1 MPFDDSSPDVTL
13 PPFDFGEFSCRSLGV
28 TVNLPEEVGRRF
40 PDAAA
45 SAVLAFGSTAPE
57 RVAELRRLYTER
69 TDPATRFLLAGYASA
84 MVHELRHYHDYLAT
98 PFGASTMADYMLAAR
113 YCLPAM
119 AGMAREP
126 TVGLPLQRWQSL
138 SPALHAAYQRHTKSG
153 AFSATPPA
161 ALGRITASAQS
172 ILQRIER
179 RLGPSPTHPESEL
192 TTRHLLEVS
201 ALCTQIEYVELLFGY
216 EAAVEFALYVSEYP
230 GTALYS
236 SLIALFNAVADGIAP
251 GQHFSPLVM
260 NAIVFH
266 SLCASG
272 DPDAEWSHPVDRLHS
287 VLGYLQHAREFP
299 DASNVLDILE
309 HVSTAFAYP
318 GMEESLNASVQRT
331 SELAHALRALA
342 ARDRGNGLPA
352 DEGLVDCFDAWA
364 AAHEFMARAILRR
377 PGAYLEPAS
386 YLDAT
391 TAGAFVAAP
400 LYLAGEGPAFRT
412 SEAIV
417 AAFRR
422 AGWTTV
428 WGLGDL
434 DESPDA
440 VQVASLLASPG
451 MTVGHPIIPLDR
463 ARYLSMMLWVT
474 SALWS
479 SSMLSPL
486 QRQVASAVLRSGP
499 VEWEVLLL

>member
-1 MPFDDSSPDVTL
+1 MPSGDSSPDAAL

-28 TVNLPEEVGRRF
+28 TVRLPEEVGRRF
-40 PDAAA
+40 PEAAA

-57 RVAELRRLYTER
+57 RVAELRRLYAER
-69 TDPATRFLLAGYASA
+69 ADPATRFLLAGYASA
-84 MVHELRHYHDYLAT
+84 IVHELRHFHDYLAT
-98 PFGASTMADYMLAAR
+98 PFGASTMADLALAAR
-113 YCLPAM
+113 YCLPTL

-138 SPALHAAYQRHTKSG
+138 SPALHAAYRRQTRSG
-153 AFSATPPA
+153 TFSAAPPA

-172 ILQRIER
+172 ILERVER

-201 ALCTQIEYVELLFGY
+201 ALCAQIEYVELLFGY
-216 EAAVEFALYVSEYP
+216 EAAVEFAKYVADYP

-236 SLIALFNAVADGIAP
+236 RLVALFNTVADDLAP
-251 GQHFSPLVM
+251 GRHFSPLVM
-260 NAIVFH
+260 NAIVLDA
-266 SLCASG
+266 LCASG
-272 DPDAEWSHPVDRLHS
+272 DPATEWSHPVDRLHG
-287 VLGYLQHAREFP
+287 VLGYLQYAREFP

-309 HVSTAFAYP
+309 HVSTTFAYP
-318 GMEESLNASVQRT
+318 GVEESLNASVQRT
-331 SELAHALRALA
+331 HELARALRVLA
-342 ARDRGNGLPA
+342 ERDRANGLPV
-352 DEGLVDCFDAWA
+352 DGGLVDCFDAWA
-364 AAHEFMARAILRR
+364 AAHEFMAGAILQR

-391 TAGAFVAAP
+391 TSGAFVAAP
-400 LYLAGEGPAFRT
+400 VYLAGEGPAFRT

-417 AAFRR
+417 AAFRQG
-422 AGWTTV
+422 GWTTV

-434 DESPDA
+434 AERPDE
-440 VQVASLLASPG
+440 VQVASLLAAPG
-451 MTVGHPIIPLDR
+451 MTAGHPLIPLDR
-463 ARYLSMMLWVT
+463 ARYLSMTLWVT

-479 SSMLSPL
+479 SAMLSPMH
-486 QRQVASAVLRSGP
+486 RQVASAVLRSGP